1 VGNST
6 ITRLKD
12 IYKDDGMIRY
22 EHAIAIERSLEKADE
37 RYEKAQKAKEMRK
50 DTI

>member
-1 VGNST
+1 
-6 ITRLKD
+6 
-12 IYKDDGMIRY
+12 MIRY